1 MTLIFTLMQTEVYV
15 TKYPIAKNFRF
26 CNTDAKS
33 LMAHRRKDLLFWIL
47 EFGTERAYIFLIL
60 DRIGVFRSVLQ
71 MSRQHFSHQHQHLV
85 PGCEKL
91 ARTLVSLYLFI
102 FVAVPKRQKK
112 MMLDKEVRQ
121 HGGAQARKQPG
132 LPLKATPS
140 PVLALSSNIASWLPC
155 FCSLPDMW
163 KVPGKG

>member
-1 MTLIFTLMQTEVYV
+1 MKWSHTLDRSGMTLIFTLMQTEVYE
-15 TKYPIAKNFRF
+15 TKYPIAKKFRF

-33 LMAHRRKDLLFWIL
+33 LLAHRRKDFLFWIL
-47 EFGTERAYIFLIL
+47 EFGTERADIFLIL
-60 DRIGVFRSVLQ
+60 DRIGVFRAVLQ
-71 MSRQHFSHQHQHLV
+71 MSRKHFSRQHQHLE

-112 MMLDKEVRQ
+112 MTLDKEVRQ

-140 PVLALSSNIASWLPC
+140 PVLALSSNIAS
-155 FCSLPDMW
+155 
-163 KVPGKG
+163 

>member
-1 MTLIFTLMQTEVYV
+1 MQTEVYV
-15 TKYPIAKNFRF
+15 TKYPIVKNFRF

-33 LMAHRRKDLLFWIL
+33 LLAHRRKDLLFWIL
-47 EFGTERAYIFLIL
+47 EFGTEKAYIFLIL

-71 MSRQHFSHQHQHLV
+71 MSRQHFSRQHQHLV

-91 ARTLVSLYLFI
+91 ARTLVSL
-102 FVAVPKRQKK
+102 K
-112 MMLDKEVRQ
+112 MTLDKEVRQ

-140 PVLALSSNIASWLPC
+140 PVLALSSNIAS
-155 FCSLPDMW
+155 
-163 KVPGKG
+163 